1 VVVPFRERQ
10 PDYQRRWRLA
20 RCLREIREKMGPLA
34 DPLRARLRGLLG
46 RTGRLSEGVTKAAQ
60 TGAVTAQWLDEASTA
75 VQAAIA
81 AIEQL
86 EASVA
91 TLQSVGL

>member
-1 VVVPFRERQ
+1 VVVPFRERD
-10 PDYQRRWRLA
+10 PDYQRRWRLV

-34 DPLRARLRGLLG
+34 GPLRARLRGLLD
-46 RTGRLSEGVTKAAQ
+46 RTERLSENATKAAQ
-60 TGAVTAQWLDEASTA
+60 TGVLAAQWLDEASTA
-75 VQAAIA
+75 VRGAIA
-81 AIEQL
+81 AFKQL